1 MYLFFGDRYI
11 REEAQ
16 YAAVHDFLSAVITYA
31 KEHRVR
37 FLAFGIVPSKPQ
49 EEGINISDQ

>member
-1 MYLFFGDRYI
+1 MCYSLRSFILQDNVYLFFGDRYI

-31 KEHRVR
+31 KEHRV
-37 FLAFGIVPSKPQ
+37 G
-49 EEGINISDQ
+49 SDFNPKF